1 MGIEVL
7 IPIAGITMVILVVL
21 IVARAYT
28 VRSEHRLQAHA
39 KMLDRFGNS
48 AEFVSFLRTEEGRRY
63 LDTVSM
69 GPRKT
74 QKAKVIGAVRTGV
87 VIVILSVGLMAVSFL
102 VGFTHPTQEPPF
114 VIGFLG
120 IFLGAGFL
128 ASAAI
133 SFSLAK
139 AWKMDE
145 NGNTTVSQ

>member
-1 MGIEVL
+1 MGLEVL
-7 IPIAGITMVILVVL
+7 IPLGAFAMVALVVFF
-21 IVARAYT
+21 IARAN
-28 VRSEHRLQAHA
+28 VSRSEHRLQAHA

-48 AEFVSFLRTEEGRRY
+48 AEFVAFLQTPEGRRY
-63 LDTVSM
+63 LDSVSV

-87 VIVILSVGLMAVSFL
+87 VIVILSIGLMAVSFL

-120 IFLGAGFL
+120 LFLGAGFL

-145 NGNTTVSQ
+145 NAGTGLTQ